1 MNKVEKL
8 MKTNE
13 KLNIQYQ
20 KILEVKKQ
28 RNKFVLIWGLFG
40 SFGIHRFIL
49 NKKISGSI
57 FLITSII
64 SFIVLFTGI
73 FTAEKYTLETFFNL
87 YTISSFCILFALLII
102 SIIDLALGLK
112 YFEDKQKT
120 IMEEI

>member
-1 MNKVEKL
+1 

-13 KLNIQYQ
+13 KLNLQYH

-28 RNKFVLIWGLFG
+28 RNKFIFVWGLLG

-57 FLITSII
+57 FLVTSII
-64 SFIVLFTGI
+64 SFIVLFTSI
-73 FTAEKYTLETFFNL
+73 FAIEKYTMETFFNL
-87 YTISSFCILFALLII
+87 YTVSSFCILFVLLII

>member
-1 MNKVEKL
+1 
-8 MKTNE
+8 MKKNE

-20 KILEVKKQ
+20 KILDLKKQ
-28 RNKFVLIWGLFG
+28 RNKFVLIWSLLG

-57 FLITSII
+57 FLFTSII
-64 SFIVLFTGI
+64 SFIVLFTSI
-73 FTAEKYTLETFFNL
+73 FNIKEYTLQTIFNL
-87 YTISSFCILFALLII
+87 YTVSSFLVLFVLLII

-112 YFEDKQKT
+112 YFEDKQKI

>member
-1 MNKVEKL
+1 

-13 KLNIQYQ
+13 KLNLQYQ
-20 KILEVKKQ
+20 KILKVKKQ

-40 SFGIHRFIL
+40 TFGIHRFIL

-64 SFIVLFTGI
+64 SFIVLFTSI

-87 YTISSFCILFALLII
+87 YTVSSFCILFVLLII

>member
-49 NKKISGSI
+49 NKKIS
-57 FLITSII
+57 
-64 SFIVLFTGI
+64 
-73 FTAEKYTLETFFNL
+73 
-87 YTISSFCILFALLII
+87 
-102 SIIDLALGLK
+102 
-112 YFEDKQKT
+112 
-120 IMEEI
+120 EIGRAHV